1 MVTRSSPAA
10 IRCCGRCA
18 RELASTWII
27 RFQKKKKARG
37 HNFRR
42 GGSSNRKPA
51 AGSGSNVGWERAFV
65 PKGPGEKNGS
75 RRSLEYFAAR
85 GVGNARVVHDLHR
98 GFMENL

>member
-1 MVTRSSPAA
+1 MAMRSSPAA
-10 IRCCGRCA
+10 TRCCGPCA
-18 RELASTWII
+18 QELVSKWII
-27 RFQKKKKARG
+27 RLPKKKKARG

-42 GGSSNRKPA
+42 DGSSNREPA
-51 AGSGSNVGWERAFV
+51 ARSGSNVGWERAFV